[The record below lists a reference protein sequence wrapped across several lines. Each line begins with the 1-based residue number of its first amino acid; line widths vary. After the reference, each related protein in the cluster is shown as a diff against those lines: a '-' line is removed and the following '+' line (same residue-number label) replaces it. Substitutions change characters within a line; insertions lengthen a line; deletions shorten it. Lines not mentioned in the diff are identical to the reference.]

1 MASTGNLAESRDATG
16 VGAPLTVG
24 WFSSGR
30 GEGSYGLLK
39 AALDTIESGDL
50 PVKIA
55 FVFINRVKGQTKRTD
70 RFLELVDSHDI
81 PLVTLSSR
89 DFRRSHGNRPWNELR
104 EEFDRAAIELLR
116 PHSADIA
123 VHAGYMLIAPLL
135 CSEFVTLNVHPALPG
150 GTIGMWQQAVWDVIA
165 GGLDEAGAMIHVSTE
180 DVDEG
185 PVVATS
191 RFSVRGDGFDSL
203 WAEISGFDVG
213 ALKEDPG
220 EDLPLFRAIRN
231 ASMLRERPFLLETLK
246 AVAAGRIDPTGAG
259 EVVDLTPVVELAA
272 GG

>member
-1 MASTGNLAESRDATG
+1 MASTGNLAEARDAPG
-16 VGAPLTVG
+16 AGAPLMVG

-39 AALDTIESGDL
+39 AALDTIESDDL

-116 PHSADIA
+116 PHSAAIA
-123 VHAGYMLIAPLL
+123 VHAGYMLIAPERSP
-135 CSEFVTLNVHPALPG
+135 CPARRDY
-150 GTIGMWQQAVWDVIA
+150 W
-165 GGLDEAGAMIHVSTE
+165 H
-180 DVDEG
+180 
-185 PVVATS
+185 
-191 RFSVRGDGFDSL
+191 
-203 WAEISGFDVG
+203 
-213 ALKEDPG
+213 
-220 EDLPLFRAIRN
+220 
-231 ASMLRERPFLLETLK
+231 
-246 AVAAGRIDPTGAG
+246 VAAGCLGRDRRWAGRGRGDDPCIDRRC
-259 EVVDLTPVVELAA
+259 
-272 GG
+272 